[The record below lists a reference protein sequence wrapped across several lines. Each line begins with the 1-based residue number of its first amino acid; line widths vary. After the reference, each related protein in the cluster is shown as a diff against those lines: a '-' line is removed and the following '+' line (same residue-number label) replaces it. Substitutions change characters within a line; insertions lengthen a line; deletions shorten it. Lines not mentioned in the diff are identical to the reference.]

1 MSFLLS
7 VSNVEVIEYVT
18 FFCAQFFVEG
28 TVCMEIEDVF
38 WRIAYWFVETAY
50 KILGSHLE
58 VQQFIFFY
66 FSYLCAYLFV
76 EWQ

>member
-38 WRIAYWFVETAY
+38 
-50 KILGSHLE
+50 
-58 VQQFIFFY
+58 
-66 FSYLCAYLFV
+66 
-76 EWQ
+76 